1 MIKKFLPETIK
12 CIKEELNQTVEN
24 QAKKGIQMHY
34 LAKNFAEQMQGRVEE
49 VCKKEYGNTFF
60 YGKVLMGK
68 DENVEV
74 VTVEEFVPGEFVK
87 YINNN
92 GVVSESIST
101 KSFKAQSL
109 VHFAFEKSEGKI
121 MLLDLQG
128 SGYLTYLI

>member
-34 LAKNFAEQMQGRVEE
+34 LAKSFAEQMQGRVED

-101 KSFKAQSL
+101 KSFKARSL